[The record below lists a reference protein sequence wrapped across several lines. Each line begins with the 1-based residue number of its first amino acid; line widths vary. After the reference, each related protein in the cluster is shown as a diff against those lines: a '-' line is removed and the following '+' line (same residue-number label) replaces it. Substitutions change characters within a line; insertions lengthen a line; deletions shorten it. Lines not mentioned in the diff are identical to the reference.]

1 MCLLRGQLGW
11 QRWARG
17 RRKPAFLWML
27 LPAVVVASAPNKW
40 VQIPLEAWTR
50 GTDRTQPFSLG
61 QQKKATPLRYAD
73 HVGLPRAACGMV
85 SSVGSR
91 WY

>member
-1 MCLLRGQLGW
+1 MFAEGSAWLAKMGQRQEKASIPLD
-11 QRWARG
+11 AI
-17 RRKPAFLWML
+17 ACI
-27 LPAVVVASAPNKW
+27 VVASAPNKW